1 MIRDSFF
8 FILIFPH
15 RKGVYSMS
23 KRYLTVLAAVVFLCA
38 PAQAVMFQGVMDN
51 RAGLPYIP
59 GFTAQSLAWI
69 VGGSRGEGLRL
80 EWQADNETTPGA
92 WTYTY
97 TLTRGSARNKG
108 FAFFDIET
116 AADFTGANLT
126 APPQVTATTS
136 TGLPVSGITV
146 LGPVNFNQTHDFGVA
161 GSNET
166 TIATVLDKADLSHYS
181 GDPGR
186 SAAGLP
192 GGSASAT
199 PTAGPV
205 EHPFFGL
212 RVTFP
217 GSFADLSYVAS
228 DWQIR
233 IVCNRV
239 PMWGDFFGW
248 GDQTF
253 IPPFWYSNVYN
264 TMIDTPD
271 RLTLAPASSLT
282 GSDPYRGWIL
292 VPGSLPSV
300 LTSNPA
306 NLATAV
312 PPTEPVTVTFSG
324 LMDPATV
331 TPATFTLSSGT
342 QTVPGAISY
351 DAATRIATLTPGVPL
366 AGGATYSATIV
377 SGPAGVRDL
386 AGNPLAQDI
395 NWSFTTT
402 SADQTPPEITDR
414 LPGDGATYV
423 SANSSVSVLFNEAI
437 DPATLG
443 TATFTL
449 SDGSGPLGGA
459 VSYAPATRTATFT
472 PAAPL
477 SHNTLHTVALSAI
490 IKDLA
495 GNPLPQTSW
504 SFTTIPG
511 ETVLPIVSATVPG
524 SQAGNVSVFNPV
536 SASFSEDMDQSTIN
550 SASFLVSGVSGSVSY
565 DGVTRTARFTPDVP
579 LTNSTTYTASITT
592 AARDLAGNGIPLA
605 KVWSFTTGPP
615 DSIPPS
621 VIGTQ
626 PSSSA
631 VNVPLSSAVS
641 AAFSEPINPGTI
653 GPASFTLSGQ
663 SYAGSTPFSVSGATS
678 YNSFTS
684 TAQFSPTSPLA
695 MGTVYTARLTSAIT
709 DLAGN
714 ALTTEKSW
722 VFSTTPDAILVA
734 GEQNASIADALL
746 ALRMAVGLVEAT
758 QFDKSHG
765 DVAPLGPDGKPQ
777 PDGQITI
784 QDALIILR
792 KVVGLT
798 TW

>member
-1 MIRDSFF
+1 M
-8 FILIFPH
+8 
-15 RKGVYSMS
+15 GN
-23 KRYLTVLAAVVFLCA
+23 RYLTAFALAAFSCTPVQAVVF
-38 PAQAVMFQGVMDN
+38 QGAMDN
-51 RAGLPYIP
+51 RAGFPYTP

-69 VGGSRGEGLRL
+69 EGGSRGEGLRL

-116 AADFTGANLT
+116 AADFSEANIT
-126 APPQVTATTS
+126 APPLVTATTS
-136 TGLPVSGITV
+136 VRLPVPVTGITT
-146 LGPVNFNQTHDFGVA
+146 LGPFNFNQVHDFGIA

-205 EHPFFGL
+205 AHPFFGI

-217 GSFADLSYVAS
+217 GSFADLAYVAS
-228 DWQIR
+228 DWQIK

-253 IPPFWYSNVYN
+253 IPPFWYSNFYN

-271 RLTLAPASSLT
+271 RLTLAPASSMT
-282 GSDPYRGWIL
+282 GAAPYRGWIL
-292 VPGSLPSV
+292 APGPLPSV
-300 LTSNPA
+300 LSSNPA

-324 LMDPATV
+324 LMDSSTL
-331 TPATFTLSSGT
+331 TPGTFSLSSGN
-342 QTVPGAISY
+342 QPVPGSVSY
-351 DAATRIATLTPGVPL
+351 DDATRTATLTPGAPL
-366 AGGATYSATIV
+366 AAGATYSATIV
-377 SGPAGVRDL
+377 SGAAGVKDL
-386 AGNPLAQDI
+386 AGNPLEQDI
-395 NWSFTTT
+395 SWSFTTT
-402 SADQTPPEITDR
+402 TADQIPPEITDKM
-414 LPGDGATYV
+414 PGDGATYV
-423 SANSSVSVLFNEAI
+423 SANSSVSVLFSEAI
-437 DPATLG
+437 DPTTLD

-459 VSYAPATRTATFT
+459 VSYAPAMRTATFT
-472 PAAPL
+472 PGAPL
-477 SHNTLHTVALSAI
+477 SHNTLHTVSLSPSALI
-490 IKDLA
+490 RDLA
-495 GNPLPQTSW
+495 GNSLPQTSW
-504 SFTTIPG
+504 NFTTIPG
-511 ETVLPIVSATVPG
+511 ETILPIVSATVP
-524 SQAGNVSVFNPV
+524 SNQAGNVAVFNPV
-536 SASFSEDMDQSTIN
+536 SAVFSEDMDPATIN
-550 SASFLVSGVSGSVSY
+550 TATFLVTGVSGSVSY
-565 DGVTRTARFTPDVP
+565 DGATRTARFTPDAP
-579 LTNSTTYTASITT
+579 LTNATTYTATITT

-605 KVWSFTTGPP
+605 KAWNFTTGPR

-621 VIGTQ
+621 VTGTQ
-626 PSSSA
+626 PSSAA
-631 VNVPLSSAVS
+631 VNVPLSAAVS
-641 AAFSEPINPGTI
+641 AAFSEPLNPGTI

-663 SYAGSTPFSVSGATS
+663 SYAGSAPFSVSGATS

-695 MGTVYTARLTSAIT
+695 MGTVYTARVTSAIT

-714 ALTTEKSW
+714 ALVTEKSW
-722 VFSTTPDAILVA
+722 VFSTTPDAILVP
-734 GEQNASIADALL
+734 GEASATIADALL
-746 ALRMAVGLVEAT
+746 ALRMSVGLVVPT

-792 KVVGLT
+792 KVVGLIS
-798 TW
+798 W

>member
-1 MIRDSFF
+1 MRNMY
-8 FILIFPH
+8 LIAF
-15 RKGVYSMS
+15 
-23 KRYLTVLAAVVFLCA
+23 AVVVFSCSPL
-38 PAQAVMFQGVMDN
+38 QAIMFQGAMDN

-80 EWQADNETTPGA
+80 EWRADDETTPGA

-97 TLTRGSARNKG
+97 TLIRGSARNKG

-116 AADFTGANLT
+116 AADFTAANIT
-126 APPQVTATTS
+126 VPPLVTATTN
-136 TGLPVSGITV
+136 TGLPVTGVTT
-146 LGPVNFNQTHDFGVA
+146 LGPVNFNQTHDFGIA

-186 SAAGLP
+186 SAVGLP
-192 GGSASAT
+192 GGAASAT
-199 PTAGPV
+199 PTAGPMA
-205 EHPFFGL
+205 HPFFGI

-228 DWQIR
+228 DWQIK

-253 IPPFWYSNVYN
+253 IPPFWYSNFYN
-264 TMIDTPD
+264 NMIDAPD
-271 RLTLAPASSLT
+271 RLTVAPANSLT

-292 VPGSLPSV
+292 VPGALPSV

-306 NLATAV
+306 NLAVAV
-312 PPTEPVTVTFSG
+312 SPTEPVTVMFSG
-324 LMDPATV
+324 LMDRLTL
-331 TPATFTLSSGT
+331 TPTTFTLASGN
-342 QTVPGAISY
+342 QPVPGAISY
-351 DAATRIATLTPGVPL
+351 DEATRTATFTPSAPL
-366 AGGATYSATIV
+366 AAGATYSATIV
-377 SGPAGVRDL
+377 SGPDGVQDL
-386 AGNPLAQDI
+386 AGNPLAQDMSW
-395 NWSFTTT
+395 NFTTT
-402 SADQTPPEITDR
+402 AVDQSPPEITDR

-423 SANSSVSVLFNEAI
+423 SANGSVSVLFNEAI

-449 SDGSGPLGGA
+449 SDNSGPLGGV

-472 PAAPL
+472 PSAPL
-477 SHNTLHTVALSAI
+477 SNNTLHTVALSAI

-495 GNPLPQTSW
+495 GNPLAQTSW
-504 SFTTIPG
+504 SFTTIPR
-511 ETVLPIVSATVPG
+511 ETILPIVSTTVP
-524 SQAGNVSVFNPV
+524 SNQAGNVSVFNPV
-536 SASFSEDMDQSTIN
+536 SAIFSEDMDPATIN
-550 SASFLVSGVSGSVSY
+550 AAGFSIAGVSGTVSY
-565 DGVTRTARFTPDVP
+565 DGVTRAARLTPDAP
-579 LTNSTTYTASITT
+579 LANSTTYTASITT
-592 AARDLAGNGIPLA
+592 AARDLAGNGIPLTR
-605 KVWSFTTGPP
+605 VWSFTTGPL
-615 DSIPPS
+615 DNIPPTVS
-621 VIGTQ
+621 GTQ
-626 PSSSA
+626 PSSAS

-641 AAFSEPINPGTI
+641 AAFSEPLNPGTI

-663 SYAGSTPFSVSGATS
+663 SHATSAPFSVAGATS

-684 TAQFSPTSPLA
+684 TVQFSPTSALA

-714 ALTTEKSW
+714 ALSTEKTW
-722 VFSTTPDAILVA
+722 IFSTIPDAILVPGKTDA
-734 GEQNASIADALL
+734 TIVDALQ
-746 ALRMAVGLVEAT
+746 ALRISVGLVVPT

-784 QDALIILR
+784 QDALVILR
-792 KVVGLT
+792 KVVGLIS
-798 TW
+798 W